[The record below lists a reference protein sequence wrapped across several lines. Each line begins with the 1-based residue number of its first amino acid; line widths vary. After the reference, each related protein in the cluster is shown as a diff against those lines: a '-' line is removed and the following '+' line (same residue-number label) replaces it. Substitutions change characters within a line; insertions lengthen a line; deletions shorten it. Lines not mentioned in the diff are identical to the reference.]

1 MFSNEDDYGMQKP
14 NQYIPL
20 SKKLANSMAKIANNE
35 IISSDLLK
43 KYVKYARHTIFP
55 KLSKEACEILKEF
68 YITLRENTAGVNQ

>member
-1 MFSNEDDYGMQKP
+1 MQKFT
-14 NQYIPL
+14 QQD
-20 SKKLANSMAKIANNE
+20 

-68 YITLRENTAGVNQ
+68 YITL